1 MQRGHFLKYVI
12 PSMHDDEETI
22 VQHAVS
28 QSRRAF
34 LSRTGQLTTVA
45 AVTGLTGG
53 MSREAAAETTNCVES
68 ATVTTVKDSHYLLG
82 NVRLEEGF
90 ERDGDVIVA
99 TRTALYTLEVKDG
112 KVAALHAAGATLPAG
127 LPTYEAGG
135 QLALPTMRDMH
146 IHLDKTFYGGAWKAP
161 LPRQGKTIM
170 DMIALE
176 EKLLPKLLPT
186 SVQRAEGLIAL
197 LQSKGS
203 TIARSHC
210 NIDPVSGLKS
220 LEHLKLALEKH
231 KDDFI
236 CEIVAF
242 TQHGLLHSK
251 VDGLMREA
259 MQMGVEYVGG
269 LDPTNVD
276 GAMEKSLDAMFQIAL
291 DTGKGVDIHLHET
304 SPAGVAAVNYMIDTV
319 EKNPALKGK
328 VTISHAFAL
337 TTLSPEVLEETAA
350 RLAANGMTIAS
361 TVPIGGLMMPLPQLS
376 KAGVFVMTGTDSV
389 IDHWSP
395 FGSGDM
401 LEKANLY
408 AQLYRGSDE
417 YHLSR
422 SLAISTGGVLPLD
435 NDGNR
440 AWPKPGDDAGFTLTT
455 ASCSAEAVARLPAR
469 SATFHKGRL
478 VSGGIGKASS

>member
-1 MQRGHFLKYVI
+1 MQN
-12 PSMHDDEETI
+12 
-22 VQHAVS
+22 AVS

-34 LSRTGQLTTVA
+34 LTRTGQLTTAA
-45 AVTGLTGG
+45 AVAGLAG
-53 MSREAAAETTNCVES
+53 SSEAAAQAQNCAEDAV
-68 ATVTTVKDSHYLLG
+68 VTALNDNHYLLTG
-82 NVRLEEGF
+82 VRLEEGF
-90 ERDGDVIVA
+90 EKDGDIVVA
-99 TRTALYTLEVKDG
+99 TRTALSTLEIKDG
-112 KVAALHAAGATLPAG
+112 KIGAIHAAGATLPTS
-127 LPTYEAGG
+127 LPVYEANG
-135 QLALPTMRDMH
+135 QLALPSMRDMH
-146 IHLDKTFYGGAWKAP
+146 IHLDKTFYGGPWQAP

-176 EKLLPKLLPT
+176 QKLLPKLLPT
-186 SVQRAEGLIAL
+186 STQRAEGLIAL

-220 LEHLKLALEKH
+220 LEHLQIALEKH
-231 KDDFI
+231 KDDFV

-242 TQHGLLHSK
+242 PQHGLLHSE

-259 MQMGVEYVGG
+259 MKMGVEYVGG

-276 GAMEKSLDAMFQIAL
+276 AAMEKSLDAMFQIAL
-291 DTGKGVDIHLHET
+291 DSGKGVDIHLHET
-304 SPAGVAAVNYMIDTV
+304 SPAGVAAINYMIDTV
-319 EKNPALKGK
+319 EKNPSLKGK

-337 TTLSPEVLEETAA
+337 TTLQPEVLEETAA

-361 TVPIGGLMMPLPQLS
+361 AVPIGGLMMPLPQLS

-401 LEKANLY
+401 LGKAYLY

-440 AWPKPGDDAGFTLTT
+440 AWPKAGDDAGFTLTS
-455 ASCSAEAVARLPAR
+455 ASCSAEAVARVSPR

-478 VSGGIGKASS
+478 VSGGVEKASS